1 MRRRLILIVSAGLNV
16 ILAAVLLFPR
26 HHGAATPVQPDAGS
40 EISGSNR
47 VKTQVIVRKQFFSWQ
62 QLESPD
68 YPTYIAH
75 LREIGCPEQ
84 TIRDIIIA
92 DVNQLYAK
100 KRLAELAA
108 AEPQWWRSDSEEI
121 GAKAADERAAVLD
134 L

>member
-16 ILAAVLLFPR
+16 ILAVVLLFPR
-26 HHGAATPVQPDAGS
+26 HRGAAAPEQPEASS
-40 EISGSNR
+40 EISASNR
-47 VKTQVIVRKQFFSWQ
+47 VKTQVVVRKQFFSWQ

-100 KRLAELAA
+100 KRLVELAA
-108 AEPQWWRSDSEEI
+108 ADPQWWRSDAHEI
-121 GAKAADERAAVLD
+121 GAQAAGQ
-134 L
+134 